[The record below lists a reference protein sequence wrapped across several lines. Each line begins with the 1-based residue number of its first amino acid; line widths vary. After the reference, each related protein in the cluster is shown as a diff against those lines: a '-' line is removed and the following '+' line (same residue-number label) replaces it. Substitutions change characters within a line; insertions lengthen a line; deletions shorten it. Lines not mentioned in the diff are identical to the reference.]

1 MDEPLNIDLFIF
13 DWSGTISDDR
23 KPVYAA
29 NMRLFD
35 DYKIPRISFEEWL
48 PKTQATTSQ
57 YLEVNHG
64 IGADEKETSE
74 RYTKYYN
81 EEIARGNI
89 PTVYQSAEL
98 ALLYLY
104 NREKPLAVLSSHP
117 EQNLTQEAASYK
129 LLNYFDLLI
138 GNVGTNGKAGGILT
152 ICKKLGKKPESTLYI
167 GDTVHDIQAAK
178 NAGVY
183 SAGVCG
189 GYTLQEKLEREEPD
203 FILPDLNLLEGLFLI
218 GKLQ

>member
-1 MDEPLNIDLFIF
+1 MGEPLNIDLFIF

-29 NMRLFD
+29 NMNVLA

-48 PKTQATTSQ
+48 PKTQANPAQ
-57 YLEVNHG
+57 YLKVNHG
-64 IGADEKETSE
+64 IEANEKETFE

-89 PTVYQSAEL
+89 PTVYKSAESV
-98 ALLYLY
+98 LLYLY

-117 EQNLTQEAASYK
+117 EQNLKQEAASYK
-129 LLNYFDLLI
+129 LLDYFDLLI
-138 GNVGTNGKAGGILT
+138 GNVGTNGKADGILE
-152 ICKKLGKKPESTLYI
+152 ICKKLGKKPESALYV
-167 GDTVHDIQAAK
+167 GDTVHDIRAAK

-189 GYTLQEKLEREEPD
+189 GYTSQEKLEREEPD
-203 FILPDLNLLEGLFLI
+203 FILPDLNRLERLFLV

>member
-23 KPVYAA
+23 KPVYEA
-29 NMRLFD
+29 NMNVLT
-35 DYKIPRISFEEWL
+35 DYKIPRISFQEFL
-48 PKTQATTSQ
+48 DKIKATPAQ
-57 YLEVNHG
+57 FLQENYELCVNE
-64 IGADEKETSE
+64 AEAFA

-89 PTVYQSAEL
+89 PTVYKNAESV
-98 ALLYLY
+98 LLYLY

-117 EQNLTQEAASYK
+117 EQNLKQEAASYD
-129 LLNYFDLLI
+129 LLRYFDLLV
-138 GNVGTNGKAGGILT
+138 GNAGTNGKAGGLLD
-152 ICKKLGKKPESTLYI
+152 ICIKLGKKPGSALYI
-167 GDTVHDIQAAK
+167 GDTVHDIRAA
-178 NAGVY
+178 NNVGIY

-189 GYTLQEKLEREEPD
+189 GYTSREELEREEPD
-203 FILPDLNLLEGLFLI
+203 FILPDLNRLERLFLV